1 MIARRMPLPFRL
13 KQTNYTQ
20 AKEQYE
26 QARGM
31 LREMKFKHSEADNS
45 SKDAT

>member
-1 MIARRMPLPFRL
+1 MRQMVDNRKEDAITLSL

-31 LREMKFKHSEADNS
+31 LREMKKEYTEA
-45 SKDAT
+45 KFF